1 MSANSLVVRDLDH
14 LFRLVLLNP
23 WVRSTQSGG
32 SIPLFFW
39 ARAATLPFMDDKL
52 MVATEGLLKA
62 SLEKLFR
69 TLRSK
74 RASKETRVRGIL
86 EFHFT
91 NETAVRSFLED
102 IGMVEE

>member
-1 MSANSLVVRDLDH
+1 LAIQSGWQKIRSPLVQAPDVKCLAAK
-14 LFRLVLLNP
+14 VN
-23 WVRSTQSGG
+23 VRS
-32 SIPLFFW
+32 LFVYW
-39 ARAATLPFMDDKL
+39 ARAATLPFMDEKL

-62 SLEKLFR
+62 SLERLFR
-69 TLRSK
+69 TLRNK

-91 NETAVRSFLED
+91 SEAAVRSFLED